1 LINDLQKDIKKFKS
15 KIVIITGDFYLRDI
29 QISQEDIDWL
39 YLQMVKSIKKVTD
52 SIIIMFSPI
61 TLPNFVNY

>member
-1 LINDLQKDIKKFKS
+1 M
-15 KIVIITGDFYLRDI
+15 VIITGDFYLRDT

-61 TLPNFVNY
+61 ILPNFVNY